1 MRKLSSD
8 ERESLAALTSY
19 GVYSAMLE
27 VTETG
32 LKKSIM
38 DATRS
43 VRELLVQY
51 DLHDYDRQ
59 TQGTDSKVLLPAIV
73 FSGEQTR
80 DAKASLYRPQTK
92 QGDPRIWFYGLK
104 GQARPCLLYTSPSP
118 RDLSTS
124 RMPSSA

>member
-1 MRKLSSD
+1 
-8 ERESLAALTSY
+8 
-19 GVYSAMLE
+19 MLE

-59 TQGTDSKVLLPAIV
+59 PQGTDSKVLLPAIV

-80 DAKASLYRPQTK
+80 DAKAR
-92 QGDPRIWFYGLK
+92 
-104 GQARPCLLYTSPSP
+104 YTVL
-118 RDLSTS
+118 RRNKVTLEFGF
-124 RMPSSA
+124 MA

>member
-1 MRKLSSD
+1 
-8 ERESLAALTSY
+8 
-19 GVYSAMLE
+19 MLE
-27 VTETG
+27 ITETG

-43 VRELLVQY
+43 VRELLVHY

-59 TQGTDSKVLLPAIV
+59 AQGTGSKVLLPAIV
-73 FSGEQTR
+73 FSGDKDR

-104 GQARPCLLYTSPSP
+104 GQANSSDILAIVPNAGTLLLINLTQLKASK
-118 RDLSTS
+118 LKQGG
-124 RMPSSA
+124 